1 MKKPPKLRK
10 GRCCF
15 PVSKFCLARGVAKP
29 GQKLCQGSGLPR
41 CDHDA
46 KGPARL
52 KCQALAKLTMPRC
65 HGIATLG
72 PSLGRVDTARM
83 IYNHELGP
91 STCQANNAKT
101 SGLPRCDHDA
111 KPLPSSQ
118 CQALAKLTMPRLCHA
133 LATPLPSSQ
142 CQALAKLT
150 MPRKCH
156 ALATPLPSS
165 QCQALAKLTMPRT
178 AQDDLPSLAESS

>member
-1 MKKPPKLRK
+1 M
-10 GRCCF
+10 
-15 PVSKFCLARGVAKP
+15 ARGVAKP

-72 PSLGRVDTARM
+72 QSLGRVDTARM

-118 CQALAKLTMPRLCHA
+118 CQALAKLTMPI
-133 LATPLPSSQ
+133 
-142 CQALAKLT
+142 
-150 MPRKCH
+150 KCH
-156 ALATPLPSS
+156 ALATPLPRPCQAHNAKPLPSS
-165 QCQALAKLTMPRT
+165 QCQGRPRMTCQAWQNHPSSTLGLAIIARFCLATTET
-178 AQDDLPSLAESS
+178 ANSLH